1 MIVNTSNPI
10 NNLLMTID
18 LKDISSNSPLLPLL
32 IICISLISLIQLV
45 KGSRE
50 KDRESTNKIF
60 IHPLTSFAEDIG
72 LTKLGSASCCIR
84 TTARLNTV
92 VIAVS

>member
-1 MIVNTSNPI
+1 MLRI
-10 NNLLMTID
+10 
-18 LKDISSNSPLLPLL
+18 L
-32 IICISLISLIQLV
+32 IILRISLIPLV
-45 KGSRE
+45 KGSGE
-50 KDRESTNKIF
+50 KVRESINKIS

>member
-1 MIVNTSNPI
+1 MIVNTSTPI

-18 LKDISSNSPLLPLL
+18 LKIYPLTLLPPLL

-50 KDRESTNKIF
+50 KDRESTNKIS

>member
-1 MIVNTSNPI
+1 MIVNTSTPI

-18 LKDISSNSPLLPLL
+18 LKIYPLTLLLLPLL
-32 IICISLISLIQLV
+32 IICILRISLIPLV
-45 KGSRE
+45 KGSGE
-50 KDRESTNKIF
+50 KVIESTNKIS

>member
-1 MIVNTSNPI
+1 MILDKV
-10 NNLLMTID
+10 
-18 LKDISSNSPLLPLL
+18 
-32 IICISLISLIQLV
+32 V
-45 KGSRE
+45 RGSGE
-50 KDRESTNKIF
+50 KVRESVNRIS
-60 IHPLTSFAEDIG
+60 IHPLTSFAEDIS

>member
-1 MIVNTSNPI
+1 MI
-10 NNLLMTID
+10 
-18 LKDISSNSPLLPLL
+18 
-32 IICISLISLIQLV
+32 LV
-45 KGSRE
+45 KVVRGSGE
-50 KDRESTNKIF
+50 KVRESVNRIS
-60 IHPLTSFAEDIG
+60 IHPLTSFAEDIR

>member
-1 MIVNTSNPI
+1 MVI
-10 NNLLMTID
+10 NLITIH
-18 LKDISSNSPLLPLL
+18 
-32 IICISLISLIQLV
+32 LV
-45 KGSRE
+45 RE
-50 KDRESTNKIF
+50 EWGGVNKIS
-60 IHPLTSFAEDIG
+60 IHPLTSFAEDIR

>member
-1 MIVNTSNPI
+1 MNTSTPI
-10 NNLLMTID
+10 NNLLITVDLID
-18 LKDISSNSPLLPLL
+18 IFSLSPLLLPLL

-50 KDRESTNKIF
+50 KDRESTNKIS

>member
-1 MIVNTSNPI
+1 MNTSTPI
-10 NNLLMTID
+10 NNLLITVDLID
-18 LKDISSNSPLLPLL
+18 IFSLSPLLLPLL

-45 KGSRE
+45 KSSGE
-50 KDRESTNKIF
+50 KDRESTNKIS